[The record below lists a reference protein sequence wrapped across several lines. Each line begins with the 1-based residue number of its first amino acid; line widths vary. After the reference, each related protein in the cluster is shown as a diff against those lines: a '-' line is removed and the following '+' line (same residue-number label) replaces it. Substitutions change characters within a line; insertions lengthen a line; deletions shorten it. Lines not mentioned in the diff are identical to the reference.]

1 MHVVDSGLPD
11 VMPRVRRGHS
21 LGAVLLGIAA
31 ERSGAT
37 VDAVDGRLGVVE
49 HEGRRILLE
58 GPFCT
63 ETVTPARIVHDKVM
77 TKTHLRQSSVRTPIG
92 GLARSADEAV
102 RLVRSIPGTVVVKP
116 RRGRDAQ
123 GVTVDV
129 SSPADVRAAYRFARQ
144 YGEQVLIEQYID
156 AEREI
161 RVFSS
166 VSGAYAAVQLI
177 LPAVTGDGESTVR
190 ELIAAK
196 NRQRD
201 ENPASF
207 RQHITTSGTT
217 KDFLARQELTLKSV
231 PEDGDIVTVHNVGG
245 MRIGGDSEQ
254 CLESLPEH
262 VQRTATDSV
271 AAVPGL
277 AWSAV
282 DILIERGTGKPYVI
296 ELNSG
301 AEFGGATYPVSG
313 EPRHLAEDMW
323 RDMFSTAPS
332 SLQSPAQGPPV
343 HPSPQEIPLPAKT
356 PRAGVTVQS
365 LLQHYAA
372 RYHLPTE
379 STGLRLLA
387 LTAGDDRKSL
397 FAANGA
403 SEKDLMSVSRAIR
416 DFSSQRK
423 LLIHGRVP
431 RSRGRRV
438 WKLQQIADL
447 LDASRAIQLIP
458 AHKPWDSRRRILAK
472 GFDALTTDLFA
483 QHKEW
488 FALVP
493 ASRRRLRVFLT
504 GAEVF
509 ALTAS
514 GRAGAFTQ
522 AEADAAVDVARQA
535 LHAVPGLRWA
545 AVDVYVQ
552 GTERR
557 ATASVGGITF
567 NPRVSTQDRLVS
579 GDLDRLC
586 EWLTGSAA

>member
-1 MHVVDSGLPD
+1 MRVVGEAQPD
-11 VMPRVRRGHS
+11 VMHRLRRGHS
-21 LGAVLLGIAA
+21 LGAVLLGTAA
-31 ERSGAT
+31 ERAGAT
-37 VDAVDGRLGVVE
+37 VAVVDNRLSVAEQDGRRVL
-49 HEGRRILLE
+49 IE

-63 ETVTPARIVHDKVM
+63 ETVTAARIVHDKVM
-77 TKTHLRQSSVRTPIG
+77 TKSHLRQSSVPTPIG
-92 GLARSADEAV
+92 GLARSAEEAV

-129 SSPADVRAAYRFARQ
+129 SSPADVRAAYRLARRF
-144 YGEQVLIEQYID
+144 GEQVLIEQYID

-161 RVFSS
+161 RIFSS
-166 VSGAYAAVQLI
+166 DSEAYAAVRLI
-177 LPAVTGDGESTVR
+177 LPAVTGDGRSTVR

-196 NRQRD
+196 NQQRD

-207 RQHITTSGTT
+207 RQHIATSATT
-217 KDFLARQELTLKSV
+217 KDFLARQGLTLKSV
-231 PEDGDIVTVHNVGG
+231 PEDGSVVTVHNVGG
-245 MRIGGDSEQ
+245 MRAGGDSEQ
-254 CLESLPEH
+254 CLASLPEH
-262 VQRTATDSV
+262 VQRTAASSV
-271 AAVPGL
+271 AAIPGL

-301 AEFGGATYPVSG
+301 AEFGGATYPSTG
-313 EPRHLAEDMW
+313 EPHHVAGDMW
-323 RDMFSTAPS
+323 QDMLGSAPLS
-332 SLQSPAQGPPV
+332 REFPVQSPSV
-343 HPSPQEIPLPAKT
+343 HPSPQEIHLPAKS

-372 RYHLPTE
+372 RHHLTTE

-387 LTAGDDRKSL
+387 LTADDDQKSL

-403 SEKDLMSVSRAIR
+403 SDRDLMSASRAVR

-447 LDASRAIQLIP
+447 LGSSRAIQLIP

-472 GFDALTTDLFA
+472 GFDSLTADLFA

-504 GAEVF
+504 GDEVF

-514 GRAGAFTQ
+514 SRAGAFTQ

-552 GTERR
+552 GSERR
-557 ATASVGGITF
+557 ATASVGGIAF

-579 GDLDRLC
+579 GNLDHLC
-586 EWLTGSAA
+586 EWLTS